1 MSTNDRLTQNQETNR
16 TRRFNYTENTNTLTG
31 IKYFHRVDENTTNV
45 TKELVYSYDK
55 MGNIIQDEKHA
66 YTYDS
71 RNRLT
76 AIDDNVSYN
85 YNYDNRRVSKTVN
98 GTTTYFIYEG
108 HRLLGE
114 YDANGNVLNEYIYLG
129 STPIA
134 MSTNEKTYK
143 IYTDHLNTPRRVAD
157 ESNNIVWK
165 WESTPFGETK
175 PIGTLEFNLRFA
187 GQYFDNETATH
198 YNINRDYNPIT
209 GRYIQSD
216 PIGLD
221 GGLSTFAY
229 VNGNPVMLVDL
240 EGLFGSQVAPTPVFV
255 DRRGIYLAL
264 IERFIKDLKTAYY
277 VDSEIRNLGFGQAYN
292 SAYSSDS
299 PGYESRAKAIR
310 SQNLIIYYRS
320 TWENSNGSVRYRSRA
335 RFLETAFHE
344 IQHLRQDT
352 NTHTNPFSTTSS
364 FGNKANEQYLN
375 FLSTADGNYWGAE

>member
-31 IKYFHRVDENTTNV
+31 IKYFHRVDKNRTNL

-108 HRLLGE
+108 HMLLGE

-157 ESNNIVWK
+157 ENNNIVWK
-165 WESTPFGETK
+165 WESTPFGESK
-175 PIGTLEFNLRFA
+175 PTGTLEFNLRFP
-187 GQYFDNETATH
+187 GQYFDNETETY

-221 GGLSTFAY
+221 GGFSTFAY

-240 EGLFGSQVAPTPVFV
+240 EGLFGGSDEPEPEPFDGYIRKKILTDSSTSWVSVGKMKYIKVTLLITQNGGNMHAHARVRVNCNNCVRAP
-255 DRRGIYLAL
+255 YH
-264 IERFIKDLKTAYY
+264 
-277 VDSEIRNLGFGQAYN
+277 EISVVG
-292 SAYSSDS
+292 
-299 PGYESRAKAIR
+299 
-310 SQNLIIYYRS
+310 
-320 TWENSNGSVRYRSRA
+320 SNK
-335 RFLETAFHE
+335 LETLLLKSGSPVYWEA
-344 IQHLRQDT
+344 IVPAQPR
-352 NTHTNPFSTTSS
+352 
-364 FGNKANEQYLN
+364 ANGRFMRGWITMTIYGKN
-375 FLSTADGNYWGAE
+375 D